1 MRKSSSPASRG
12 RWRDANTRRDGGSVA
27 SSLKRPL
34 HRFAVPLLRF
44 SGEEKLLAAS
54 ALALAAALPAHAE
67 TLASRAPE
75 TVAITLYRDG
85 DGPFQ
90 AMSPW
95 LRQQAREKG
104 LVLVTE
110 TRTVDL
116 PAGRHTLR
124 FDGVAEGL
132 IPQSAAVEGLPGK
145 AVERN
150 YDYALLSPGT
160 LVERSLGQPIKVV
173 RTNRTTGRQQTVD
186 ATLIQGPYGLMV
198 RTAEG
203 VEALGCS
210 GGPERLVLNRVPD
223 GLTDKPSLSTVVE
236 APSPTRAK
244 VTLSYLALGVNWQAD
259 YVARIHPD
267 GRRLDLTGWLTLVN
281 SGGSQF
287 VGAKT
292 QAVAGKLSRTPVR
305 VDRGQSKTIYRACWP
320 MDTTHY
326 GQAPPPPPPPAP
338 PLPIPPVMAAA
349 PMARF
354 AAEEIMVTGARAKL
368 AEQSNLGDYKLYT
381 FPEPVTLNARQTKQV
396 AFLDQKDVAFQRLYA
411 VAMDSYNDYGEAD
424 APFVTPDVVL
434 RLENK
439 TTNGLGKPLPSGA
452 LSAIETAEGRPTF
465 AGEQAVRDVAVGE
478 PMDLVIGRAMDVRAR
493 PRLVEE
499 RRLSKDRVRR
509 TYELDLTNA
518 KSVPVTVEIRH
529 DPSAPQ
535 FKVMSE
541 PQRHDIRQGQVA
553 WRVRLAAG
561 EQQTFRYAVAFSR

>member
-1 MRKSSSPASRG
+1 MVRI
-12 RWRDANTRRDGGSVA
+12 
-27 SSLKRPL
+27 
-34 HRFAVPLLRF
+34 F
-44 SGEEKLLAAS
+44 
-54 ALALAAALPAHAE
+54 ALALAVALPVQAE

-95 LRQQAREKG
+95 VRQQARDKG

-173 RTNRTTGRQQTVD
+173 RTNRKTGRQQTVD

-210 GGPERLVLNRVPD
+210 GGAERLVLGAVPE
-223 GLTDKPSLSTVVE
+223 GLTDKPSLSTIVE
-236 APSPTRAK
+236 VPAPTRAK
-244 VTLSYLALGVNWQAD
+244 LTVSYLALGVNWQAD

-267 GRRLDLTGWLTLVN
+267 GQRLDLTGWLTLVN

-287 VGAKT
+287 ADAKT
-292 QAVAGKLSRTPVR
+292 QAVAGKLSRKPVR
-305 VDRGQSKTIYRACWP
+305 VDKGEARSIHRACWP

-326 GQAPPPPPPPAP
+326 GQEPPPPPAP
-338 PLPIPPVMAAA
+338 PPPLPIPMMSAA
-349 PMARF
+349 PMAR
-354 AAEEIMVTGARAKL
+354 AGAEEIAVTGARAKL

-381 FPEPVTLNARQTKQV
+381 LPEPVTLNARQTKQV

-411 VAMDSYNDYGEAD
+411 VEMDSYDDYDNAD
-424 APFVTPDVVL
+424 WPLIIPDVVL

-439 TTNGLGKPLPSGA
+439 TANGLGKPLPSGA
-452 LSAIETAEGRPTF
+452 LSAIETAGGRPTF

-478 PMDLVIGRAMDVRAR
+478 PLDLVIGRAMDVHAR

-499 RRLSKDRVRR
+499 RTLSKGRVRR
-509 TYELDLTNA
+509 TYELDLANA
-518 KSVPVTVEIRH
+518 KTVPITVEIRH
-529 DPSAPQ
+529 DPTAPY
-535 FKVMSE
+535 FKLVSE
-541 PQRHDIRQGQVA
+541 PQKHDIRQGQVA
-553 WRVRLAAG
+553 WRVTLPAG
-561 EQQTFRYAVAFSR
+561 ERRSFRYAVAFGR

>member
-1 MRKSSSPASRG
+1 
-12 RWRDANTRRDGGSVA
+12 V
-27 SSLKRPL
+27 
-34 HRFAVPLLRF
+34 
-44 SGEEKLLAAS
+44 
-54 ALALAAALPAHAE
+54 ALPAQAE
-67 TLASRAPE
+67 TIASHAPE

-95 LRQQAREKG
+95 VRQQAREKG

-145 AVERN
+145 AIERN

-173 RTNRTTGRQQTVD
+173 RTNRKTGRQQTID
-186 ATLIQGPYGLMV
+186 ATLIQGPSGLMV

-210 GGPERLVLNRVPD
+210 GGPERLVLDRVPD

-236 APSPTRAK
+236 APAPTRAK
-244 VTLSYLALGVNWQAD
+244 LTVSYLALGVNWQAD

-267 GRRLDLTGWLTLVN
+267 GQRLDLTGWLTLVN

-287 VGAKT
+287 SDAKT
-292 QAVAGKLSRTPVR
+292 QAVAGKLSRTHVR
-305 VDRGQSKTIYRACWP
+305 VDRGEGRSIHRACWP

-326 GQAPPPPPPPAP
+326 AQAAPPPPASAP

-381 FPEPVTLNARQTKQV
+381 LPEPVTLNARQTKQV
-396 AFLDQKDVAFQRLYA
+396 AFLDQKNVTFQRLY
-411 VAMDSYNDYGEAD
+411 VVQMSSYGGDNDAGD
-424 APFVTPDVVL
+424 TPVVTPDVVL

-439 TTNGLGKPLPSGA
+439 TANGLGKPLPSGA
-452 LSAIETAEGRPTF
+452 LSAIETAGGRPTF
-465 AGEQAVRDVAVGE
+465 AGEQSVRDVAVGE
-478 PMDLVIGRAMDVRAR
+478 PLDLVIGGAMDVRVL
-493 PRLVEE
+493 PRLVET
-499 RRLSKDRVRR
+499 RTLSRGRERR
-509 TYELDLTNA
+509 TYEIALANA
-518 KSVPVTVEIRH
+518 KTAPIVVEIRH

-535 FKVMSE
+535 FKIVAE
-541 PQRHDIRQGQVA
+541 PQAHDIRQGQVA
-553 WRVRLAAG
+553 WRVRMEAG
-561 EQQTFRYAVAFSR
+561 EQRTFRYAVAFGG